1 MDKLLEYFITEPEKE
16 FYIRELA
23 KLTKKSPTTISK
35 YLEEFRKKGILNS
48 RRKFN
53 HLLYK
58 ANNENSNFKN
68 LKFSYNLNQLQSS
81 GFIEHLVEEYN
92 HPEAIILFGSFAKAE
107 DIPGSDI
114 DILIVTPLKKEI
126 NLSAFEAK
134 LGHKV
139 QLFIYSRADIKRMK
153 TKNKELLNNFIN
165 GIVLAGYWELFK

>member
-1 MDKLLEYFITEPEKE
+1 MLEYFIKEPEKE

-23 KLTKKSPTTISK
+23 KLIKKSPTTTSK
-35 YLEEFRKKGILNS
+35 YLDEFGKKGILNS

-58 ANNENSNFKN
+58 ANNENAYFKN
-68 LKFSYNLNQLQSS
+68 LKLLYNLNKLRSS
-81 GFIEHLVEEYN
+81 GFIEYLVEEYN
-92 HPEAIILFGSFAKAE
+92 HPEAIVLFGSFAKAE

-126 NLSAFEAK
+126 ALSAFETK
-134 LGHKV
+134 LGRKV
-139 QLFIYSRADIKRMK
+139 QLFIHSQADIERMK

-165 GIVLAGYWELFK
+165 GIVLAGYLEIFK